1 MKLASGAAP
10 VEQMIGAGL
19 NVALGTDGMSS
30 NDNHSMFEEMKLAS
44 LLSKVTTLNP
54 MSLRDDQVLKM
65 ATVNGARAQ
74 GRSAGVVKA
83 GAQADLILVDFHAP
97 NLQPCHDPAANLIY
111 SANASNVC
119 MNMARGKI
127 IYENGTFLTMDI
139 EEIYREV
146 ERYAVPKLFR

>member
-1 MKLASGAAP
+1 M
-10 VEQMIGAGL
+10 
-19 NVALGTDGMSS
+19 
-30 NDNHSMFEEMKLAS
+30 
-44 LLSKVTTLNP
+44 
-54 MSLRDDQVLKM
+54 
-65 ATVNGARAQ
+65 
-74 GRSAGVVKA
+74 
-83 GAQADLILVDFHAP
+83 DFHAAEP
-97 NLQPCHDPAANLIY
+97 AARHDPAANLIY